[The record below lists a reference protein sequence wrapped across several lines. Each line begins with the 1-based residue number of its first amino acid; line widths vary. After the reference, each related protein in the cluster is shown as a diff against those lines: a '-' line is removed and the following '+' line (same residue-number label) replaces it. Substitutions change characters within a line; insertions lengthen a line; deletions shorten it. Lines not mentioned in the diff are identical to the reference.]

1 MNNSGNISMINLKPS
16 EIEKIYTN
24 EEIQKS
30 IEDTIQKWD
39 IIKSDS
45 ERKKLLKLKLRS
57 EKYRLK
63 EVEIKIKVNDGLIEF
78 IKNSKFTNNFYKEK
92 KEKYEINKDILVKLK
107 ENILLEIEIIK
118 SQLPPSS

>member
-1 MNNSGNISMINLKPS
+1 MINLKPS